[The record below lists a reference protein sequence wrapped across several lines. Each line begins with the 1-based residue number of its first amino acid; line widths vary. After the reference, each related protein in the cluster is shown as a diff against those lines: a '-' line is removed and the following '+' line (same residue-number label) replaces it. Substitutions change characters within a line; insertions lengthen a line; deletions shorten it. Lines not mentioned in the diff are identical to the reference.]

1 MDVSI
6 GESRVQEPTIQVDAL
21 GPRDLSHD
29 TLDGSDCDH
38 SPRANADRHVVVKSM
53 PVEDRTRMENG
64 VRKRYCHERCDPSVP
79 AAGADGLT
87 TDDCDKLPQA
97 VDRLPKFDVLAENR
111 H

>member
-1 MDVSI
+1 
-6 GESRVQEPTIQVDAL
+6 
-21 GPRDLSHD
+21 
-29 TLDGSDCDH
+29 
-38 SPRANADRHVVVKSM
+38 
-53 PVEDRTRMENG
+53 MENG

>member
-6 GESRVQEPTIQVDAL
+6 GESRVQEPSGQVDAL
-21 GPRDLSHD
+21 GRRNLRHD
-29 TLDGSDCDH
+29 AIDGADRDH
-38 SPRANADRHVVVKSM
+38 SPGPYADRHVVVKSM